1 VRCVCQLLSVMD
13 FKCDDSA
20 CSVTELRVID
30 VLPESEAARKGVKV
44 GDVVV
49 AVDMKAAQVQPCLP
63 AWPRPSFSAA
73 SDKIAFLNSHLCAGR
88 RGKSLRS

>member
-1 VRCVCQLLSVMD
+1 MRCVCQLLSVMD
-13 FKCDDSA
+13 FKCDDSDHT

-49 AVDMKAAQVQPCLP
+49 AVDMKAAQVQPRLP
-63 AWPRPSFSAA
+63 FGGCALAGPG
-73 SDKIAFLNSHLCAGR
+73 HLSSMHLSQNCR
-88 RGKSLRS
+88 L